1 MTIVE
6 LACFYALAFAL
17 ALDMAATVH
26 P

>member
-1 MTIVE
+1 MLE